1 MTTVVNS
8 HTITDRAIFSLGIGG
23 SRLLSFAG
31 ESATRPALLSRITV
45 RRRHSGT
52 PSFGLIL
59 GFDRILVFCHIAKYA
74 ESRSRNLAG
83 RLTNIEAGLT
93 SSRHWEIQADLL
105 IVDELT
111 HGERC
116 VADLTALIGSDIS
129 TVSNH
134 LAVLRNV
141 GLVVDDRRGQQV
153 FYRLGASCVAN
164 VFHCLE
170 EIRAARGK
178 VC

>member
-1 MTTVVNS
+1 MTTVVTT
-8 HTITDRAIFSLGIGG
+8 HTIPDRVIFLVFGVA
-23 SRLLSFAG
+23 FPAG
-31 ESATRPALLSRITV
+31 ANEFWPD
-45 RRRHSGT
+45 
-52 PSFGLIL
+52 F
-59 GFDRILVFCHIAKYA
+59 GFDRILYLAILPNMPKVVAQPRRSSHEYRSGADVFKALGNP
-74 ESRSRNLAG
+74 SR
-83 RLTNIEAGLT
+83 
-93 SSRHWEIQADLL
+93 LL

-134 LAVLRNV
+134 LAILRNV

-178 VC
+178 IC

>member
-1 MTTVVNS
+1 MLT
-8 HTITDRAIFSLGIGG
+8 
-23 SRLLSFAG
+23 FAG
-31 ESATRPALLSRITV
+31 EWAIRPRLLTKSNH
-45 RRRHSGT
+45 RHRMPLWDS
-52 PSFGLIL
+52 PFWSDF
-59 GFDRILVFCHIAKYA
+59 GFDRILYLAISPSMPKVLSAPRRSPHEYRSGADVFKALGNP
-74 ESRSRNLAG
+74 SR
-83 RLTNIEAGLT
+83 
-93 SSRHWEIQADLL
+93 LL

-141 GLVVDDRRGQQV
+141 GLIVDDRRGQQV

>member
-1 MTTVVNS
+1 MKQSVAAPRRSPHEYRSGADVFK
-8 HTITDRAIFSLGIGG
+8 ALGNP
-23 SRLLSFAG
+23 SR
-31 ESATRPALLSRITV
+31 
-45 RRRHSGT
+45 
-52 PSFGLIL
+52 
-59 GFDRILVFCHIAKYA
+59 
-74 ESRSRNLAG
+74 
-83 RLTNIEAGLT
+83 
-93 SSRHWEIQADLL
+93 LL

-178 VC
+178 VY

>member
-1 MTTVVNS
+1 
-8 HTITDRAIFSLGIGG
+8 
-23 SRLLSFAG
+23 LSTFAG
-31 ESATRPALLSRITV
+31 KWATRPRLLTKSNH
-45 RRRHSGT
+45 RHTMPLWDS
-52 PSFGLIL
+52 PSWSDF
-59 GFDRILVFCHIAKYA
+59 GFDRILYLAIFPNMPKVLAAPRRSPHEYRSGADVFKALGNP
-74 ESRSRNLAG
+74 SR
-83 RLTNIEAGLT
+83 
-93 SSRHWEIQADLL
+93 LL

>member
-1 MTTVVNS
+1 MPLWDS
-8 HTITDRAIFSLGIGG
+8 QSL
-23 SRLLSFAG
+23 SDF
-31 ESATRPALLSRITV
+31 
-45 RRRHSGT
+45 
-52 PSFGLIL
+52 
-59 GFDRILVFCHIAKYA
+59 GFDIILYLAILPNMPKVLAAPRRSPHEYRSGADVFKALGNP
-74 ESRSRNLAG
+74 SR
-83 RLTNIEAGLT
+83 
-93 SSRHWEIQADLL
+93 LL

-164 VFHCLE
+164 VIHCLE